1 MRVLVRGGASRLD
14 GRPWKDH
21 VEIAI
26 GDVLSPDTLAA
37 AMQGI
42 DAAYYLIHSMG
53 GHDEFS
59 ARDIQAAQNFASA
72 ASKAGVQNIIYLGGL
87 GDPAS
92 NLSEHLR
99 SRQQTGDALR
109 QFDVPVTEFRA
120 GMVVGSGSL
129 SFEMMRN
136 LTERLP
142 VMIAPRWVYTK
153 DPAHCHS

>member
-1 MRVLVRGGASRLD
+1 MEGV
-14 GRPWKDH
+14 
-21 VEIAI
+21 
-26 GDVLSPDTLAA
+26 
-37 AMQGI
+37 

-53 GHDEFS
+53 GENGFS
-59 ARDIQAAQNFASA
+59 KRDVQAATNFAAA
-72 ASKAGVQNIIYLGGL
+72 ASDAGVKNIIYLGGL
-87 GDPAS
+87 GDENS
-92 NLSEHLR
+92 QLSEHLR

-142 VMIAPRWVYTK
+142 VMIAPRWVYTRTQPIAIR
-153 DPAHCHS
+153 DVLNYLV